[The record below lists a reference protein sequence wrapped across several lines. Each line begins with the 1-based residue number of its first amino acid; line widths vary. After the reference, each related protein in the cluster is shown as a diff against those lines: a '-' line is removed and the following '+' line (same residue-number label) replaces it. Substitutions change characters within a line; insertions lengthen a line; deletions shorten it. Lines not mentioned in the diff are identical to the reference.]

1 MARTMK
7 AAALEQAAAAEGT
20 QSTAFPMKY
29 DVKIHSIRPEGAM
42 RANASVNINDSFAI
56 RNIKVVEGSKGLFVS
71 MPSYKAGNGEYKDIC
86 FPCTKEAREQFND
99 AVIGAY
105 QQALTQGQSAGKKQE
120 AAPFPERTQ
129 AMAEPVM

>member
-1 MARTMK
+1 MAKTMK
-7 AAALEQAAAAEGT
+7 AAAPEQAAAAEGT

-56 RNIKVVEGSKGLFVS
+56 RGVKVMEGSNGLFVS

-86 FPCTKEAREQFND
+86 FPCTKQSRIEFD
-99 AVIGAY
+99 KAVLGEY
-105 QQALTQGQSAGKKQE
+105 QHQLSQLQSQRQE
-120 AAPFPERTQ
+120 AAPFPEQ
-129 AMAEPVM
+129 AQGMSAPTM